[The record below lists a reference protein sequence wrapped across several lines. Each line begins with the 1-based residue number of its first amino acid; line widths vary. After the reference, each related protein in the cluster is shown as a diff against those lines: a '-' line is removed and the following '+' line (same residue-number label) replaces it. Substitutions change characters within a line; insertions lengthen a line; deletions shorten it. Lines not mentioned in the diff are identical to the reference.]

1 LDRALVVDGA
11 MGLEELKAAVDVP
24 HSTTEFPRAR
34 ISPSRRIGNRLHR
47 PNRKMISQSMR
58 LHQLMWQHS
67 AFKVK
72 TQLSLLHVRIVELQL
87 LHYGEEMKVV
97 IRFAMLVVRY
107 TLKRDRRPP
116 N

>member
-1 LDRALVVDGA
+1 LDRAREVDGA
-11 MGLEELKAAVDVP
+11 MGLEELKAAVDVL

-47 PNRKMISQSMR
+47 PNRKTISQSMHLR
-58 LHQLMWQHS
+58 QLMWQHS

-72 TQLSLLHVRIVELQL
+72 TQLSSWHVRTVELQL
-87 LHYGEEMKVV
+87 LHCGEEMKVV

-107 TLKRDRRPP
+107 ALKRDRRPP